1 MRPNSDRVEPLE
13 YEPLPTALALAAC
26 RKLLGRLGGIVLP
39 AVIEVIDEGDCH
51 RCKEHRPRHAH
62 GTSMLLCRPCLA
74 DRLAFERR
82 IASKGGG
89 SQNPKRN
96 PATTPESFNTSPLSP
111 ARSAMSEPRCYVC
124 LEELPVDAF
133 AVDRSK
139 ASGRK
144 SVCKS
149 CDRRRV
155 AERWAAL
162 HPWDHKKSRAARGW
176 RR

>member
-82 IASKGGG
+82 IASKGGE
-89 SQNPKRN
+89 PKPQAKPGDHSRVIQYV
-96 PATTPESFNTSPLSP
+96 PA
-111 ARSAMSEPRCYVC
+111 
-124 LEELPVDAF
+124 LPGQVGD
-133 AVDRSK
+133 
-139 ASGRK
+139 
-144 SVCKS
+144 
-149 CDRRRV
+149 
-155 AERWAAL
+155 E
-162 HPWDHKKSRAARGW
+162 
-176 RR
+176 